1 MAAAE
6 SELLNDLVADR
17 YAVDLTRPLP
27 HAGGGLPAFAAL
39 DRRASVHAHLM
50 ALQVAR
56 DAPARAD
63 ALKLLAGETAEGLMP
78 PLAHGN
84 GPSIGGEGTY
94 FVICPAPP
102 GPPLAANLRPWP
114 EAALLEQVLRP
125 VATTLGVLQGH
136 DLTHRGIRL
145 NNLFH
150 AGANSGVVLGAAWAA
165 PPAMHQPALFEPPYS
180 AICHPAGRGEGSIAD
195 DVYALGVVLITLALG
210 RLPMA
215 DQTDAAIIQRKLEFG
230 SFAAIAGEE
239 KLPALIADLARGML
253 AEDPDHRTPLPLL
266 LDPSAA
272 RGRRVATRPPR
283 RAQRPLPI
291 GRINVSEARGLAY
304 AIAAEPEAAMHALT
318 SGAAMAWL
326 RRGLGDANLAVRL
339 EELVRFRDGGIKEGS
354 EESAAALMAAVAVI
368 DPLAPLCWRGL
379 SVWPDGIGAT
389 LASALPG
396 DPGTLGLLEEMVK
409 CEAPASWAM
418 FRAERNDIL
427 TARQA
432 GRIQRTALQ
441 IRGIAGGITRLAYL
455 LNPLLP
461 CGSPLMMGRWV
472 VRAAD
477 LLPAL
482 EAAAEQNFPAEL
494 IDGHVAAFIATRGD
508 RRFDRDLAA
517 LGGKPAGRALAQIR
531 LLSDLQAKFS
541 PQPLLRLARRV
552 ADMAGPLLLEWHN
565 RTKRAAMGEHLDKLA
580 GAGMLAPMLALIEDP
595 GGRSADSEGAAK
607 AAEELARIDHE
618 LASIKHGDNAR
629 NLLAARIG
637 QETAAGLGLV
647 AAAMALILAAFG

>member
-1 MAAAE
+1 
-6 SELLNDLVADR
+6 
-17 YAVDLTRPLP
+17 
-27 HAGGGLPAFAAL
+27 
-39 DRRASVHAHLM
+39 M
-50 ALQVAR
+50 ALRVAR
-56 DAPARAD
+56 DAAARAD
-63 ALKLLAGETAEGLMP
+63 ALKLLAGETAEGLML

-84 GPSIGGEGTY
+84 GPSVGGEGAY

-102 GPPLAANLRPWP
+102 GPSLAATLRPWP
-114 EAALLEQVLRP
+114 EAVLLEHVLRP
-125 VATTLGVLQGH
+125 IATALGFLQEHGQ
-136 DLTHRGIRL
+136 THRGIRL
-145 NNLFH
+145 DNLFH
-150 AGANSGVVLGAAWAA
+150 TGAGNGPGVSGVVLGAAWAA
-165 PPAMHQPALFEPPYS
+165 PPAMHQPVLFEPPYS
-180 AICHPAGRGEGSIAD
+180 AICHPAARGAGSIAD

-215 DQTDAAIIQRKLEFG
+215 GQTDAAIIQRKLEFG

-239 KLPALIADLARGML
+239 KLPAVIADLARGML

-291 GRINVSEARGLAY
+291 GGINVSESRGLAY
-304 AIAAEPEAAMHALT
+304 AIAVEPEAAMHALT

-339 EELVRFRDGGIKEGS
+339 EELVRFRSGGIKEGT

-368 DPLAPLCWRGL
+368 DPLAPLCWRGF
-379 SVWPDGIGAT
+379 SVWPDGIGTA
-389 LASALPG
+389 LASALSG

-418 FRAERNDIL
+418 FRADRSDIL

-441 IRGIAGGITRLAYL
+441 VRGIAGGVPRLAYL
-455 LNPLLP
+455 LNSLLP

-482 EAAAEQNFPAEL
+482 EAAVERDPAVDL
-494 IDGHVAAFIATRGD
+494 IDGHVAAFIATRAD

-517 LGGKPAGRALAQIR
+517 LGGRQTGRILAQLR
-531 LLSDLQAKFS
+531 LLSELQARFC
-541 PQPLLRLARRV
+541 PMPLPRLARRV
-552 ADMAGPLLLEWHN
+552 ADMARPLVLEWHN
-565 RTKRAAMGEHLDKLA
+565 RQKRTALDESLEKLA
-580 GAGMLAPMLALIEDP
+580 GAGMIAPMLNLIEDP
-595 GGRSADSEGAAK
+595 GGRSADNEGASK
-607 AAEELARIDHE
+607 AAEELARIDQE
-618 LASIKHGDNAR
+618 LAAIKHSGSGR
-629 NLLAARIG
+629 NVLAARIG
-637 QETAAGLGLV
+637 QEVAAGLGL
-647 AAAMALILAAFG
+647 AAAAVALITAAFG